1 MFFQLSIQKRDAR
14 MLANRLYLQVKLNW
28 EPLLKKYGSIFQKK
42 VIRCGSFKFR
52 LISGHWSTGVLE

>member
-28 EPLLKKYGSIFQKK
+28 EPLLKNIVKLYYSKNISRYYFIGNFFGLDGEIF
-42 VIRCGSFKFR
+42 
-52 LISGHWSTGVLE
+52 